1 MIAVCLFPTRRLTLV
16 KVSGSVSVT
25 EIVAFLHRRPPEQ
38 WQETQGDTY
47 VDMLGVE
54 NAHSYEEVKK
64 HIDLLGQF
72 RPDWSAR
79 RIALLVKNDLHY
91 GVSRM
96 FSTVM
101 HARTRAEVGI
111 FRTLPA
117 AAEWLNHPL
126 EALLDE
132 MDEMDWVKLPGS

>member
-1 MIAVCLFPTRRLTLV
+1 M
-16 KVSGSVSVT
+16 T

-38 WQETQGDTY
+38 WQETHGDTF

-64 HIDLLGQF
+64 HIELLGQF

-79 RIALLVKNDLHY
+79 RVALLVKSDLHY
-91 GVSRM
+91 GVARM

-101 HARTRAEVGI
+101 NARTRAEVGI
-111 FRTLPA
+111 FRSLPE
-117 AAEWLNHPL
+117 AAEWLKHPL
-126 EALLDE
+126 ETLLE
-132 MDEMDWVKLPGS
+132 GVEEQDWVVPLDS